1 CYAAGKEVVMI
12 QIELH
17 PEVEAQLAAEAR
29 ARGLAL
35 ERYIAEKLSEPR
47 SKEGTGQTSVAEAIS
62 RIRQLRQ
69 GNRLDGMTSVELI
82 GHVL

>member
-1 CYAAGKEVVMI
+1 MI

-17 PEVEAQLAAEAR
+17 PEVEAQLAAEAQ
-29 ARGLAL
+29 ARGLDL

-62 RIRQLRQ
+62 RIRQLRK
-69 GNRLDGMTSVELI
+69 GNRLDGVEITELI
-82 GHVL
+82 REGRKH